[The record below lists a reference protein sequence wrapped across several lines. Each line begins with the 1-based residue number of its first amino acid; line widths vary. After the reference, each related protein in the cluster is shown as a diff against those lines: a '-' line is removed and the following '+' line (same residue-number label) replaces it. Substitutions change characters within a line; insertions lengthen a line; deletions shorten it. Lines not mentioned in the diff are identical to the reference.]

1 MTTFPDFKYFCGVLA
16 CAAALT
22 GCSTTVP
29 VKPAGPLPLSE
40 LLSQGSQHAATGQ
53 KEKAISV
60 WKEASAAYPGDKT
73 PWANIAQ
80 SRYESGQ
87 YGEAITNAQEVL
99 LRDPNDKSA
108 NAIIAVAGLR
118 LANRSLGD
126 LSRQS
131 GLTPQLRADTADQF
145 KQLREFMPD
154 GPGQGTR
161 IVRTAP
167 APTRAN
173 TGKKDAADDSPL
185 SILQSTPAAA
195 VKPAAPPPK
204 ARENAADPFNLLNS
218 LNKK

>member
-1 MTTFPDFKYFCGVLA
+1 MTTFPDFKYLCGVLA

-22 GCSTTVP
+22 GCSTTAP

-80 SRYESGQ
+80 SRYDSGQ

-126 LSRQS
+126 LSRQN
-131 GLTPQLRADTADQF
+131 GLTPQLRADTMDQF

-154 GPGQGTR
+154 GPGPVTR
-161 IVRTAP
+161 VARTP
-167 APTRAN
+167 SPQPKN
-173 TGKKDAADDSPL
+173 PGKKEAADDGPL
-185 SILQSTPAAA
+185 SILQSTPAAT
-195 VKPAAPPPK
+195 VKQPTPPK
-204 ARENAADPFNLLNS
+204 ARENAGDPFNSLNS